1 MRIFGLVEMEAGLA
15 KSKSYPTVTATVSR
29 DDAEIM
35 RELFSLP
42 REGLF
47 PFGDKPVTFEI
58 HSATSQL
65 AVFLS
70 ATVQCVQVSRAPGHP
85 TARLSSAA
93 SFIPSSCQEQD
104 SESET

>member
-15 KSKSYPTVTATVSR
+15 KSKGYPTVTATVSR

-70 ATVQCVQVSRAPGHP
+70 ATVQCVQVSRGPG
-85 TARLSSAA
+85 SSHGTVVIRSIIYPIVMPRAGLRK
-93 SFIPSSCQEQD
+93 
-104 SESET
+104 